1 MLGPVPIGLPVVV
14 IRRRAF
20 RGQAKGLVNKQES
33 WTNVT
38 IMRRWNSKKKKK
50 KRRGQLEKPK
60 IQDGI
65 IRGTRVEGKETNEAN
80 DWKGM
85 TE

>member
-50 KRRGQLEKPK
+50 KKARA
-60 IQDGI
+60 
-65 IRGTRVEGKETNEAN
+65 TRETKNSGWHN
-80 DWKGM
+80 QRD
-85 TE
+85 